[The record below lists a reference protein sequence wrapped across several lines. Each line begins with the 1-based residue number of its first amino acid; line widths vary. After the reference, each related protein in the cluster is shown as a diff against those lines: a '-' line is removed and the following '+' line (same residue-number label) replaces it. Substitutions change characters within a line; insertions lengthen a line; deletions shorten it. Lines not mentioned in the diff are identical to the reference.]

1 LTRWDFDPLE
11 EGTGEYPPLVED
23 RELASRIVT
32 WIRITAAP
40 EVDPAEQ
47 RPARLSWIGVNVARV
62 IQALEVPQE
71 RLGIGSG
78 TPNQSFKV
86 ANTPVILERPATM
99 GSPAPP
105 PTFHLDLIDPQG
117 RVSTWS
123 RIDDLN
129 AAQASDEV
137 FTLDPEAGFVQCG
150 DGLRGKRFPFG
161 SVLRARYEY
170 GGGAQGELTIG
181 ALNKA
186 PALPGGIKV
195 LNPVPTWGASDG
207 ETVVDAQRKISHF
220 LRHRDRLVT
229 AEDFKDIALQTPG
242 VTIGRVEVVP
252 LYDPDVHEALL
263 ALNFDAE
270 PPLDPGIVTVMAVQD
285 HPVEQ
290 TVVPESNHLFRS
302 AIRAW
307 LEPRRLIT
315 TEVYVREPFWVDIVV
330 SVGIR
335 LRAGQISAIVKRDVA
350 LALRTFLSPL
360 VGGIPLENSRQGE
373 GFPLATELRREDL
386 IAVVSRTPGVRY
398 VEELKLAVVRN
409 GVASD
414 SLSLTFRGIQLPWLV
429 NLSVE
434 EGTTAAGIQS
444 LVNAAIPSDG
454 VTVPVTP
461 RECD

>member
-1 LTRWDFDPLE
+1 
-11 EGTGEYPPLVED
+11 
-23 RELASRIVT
+23 
-32 WIRITAAP
+32 
-40 EVDPAEQ
+40 
-47 RPARLSWIGVNVARV
+47 
-62 IQALEVPQE
+62 LEVPQE
-71 RLGIGSG
+71 RIGIGSG

-86 ANTPVILERPATM
+86 ANTPVILERPAAIGT
-99 GSPAPP
+99 PAPP

-117 RVSTWS
+117 RVSTWQ
-123 RIDDLN
+123 RIDDLD
-129 AAQASDEV
+129 AASESDEV
-137 FTLDPEAGFVQCG
+137 FSLDPEAGIIQCG

-195 LNPVPTWGASDG
+195 SNPVPTWGASDG
-207 ETVVDAQRKISHF
+207 ETLADAQRKISHF

-229 AEDFKDIALQTPG
+229 SDDFKDIALQTPG
-242 VTIGRVEVVP
+242 VAIGRVEVVP
-252 LYDPDVHEALL
+252 LYDPDQHEEALEQNPYVGVGQNP
-263 ALNFDAE
+263 A
-270 PPLDPGIVTVMAVQD
+270 PPFVPGVVTVMAVQD

-290 TVVPESNHLFRS
+290 TIVPTPSHLFRS

-315 TEVYVREPFWVDIVV
+315 TEVYVREPFWVNLVV

-350 LALRTFLSPL
+350 LALRTYLSPL
-360 VGGIPLENSRQGE
+360 VGGIPLENSRYGE
-373 GFPLATELRREDL
+373 GFPLASELRREDL
-386 IAVVSRTPGVRY
+386 IAVVARTPGVRY
-398 VEELKLAVVRN
+398 VEDLYLAVVHDGGTQSITN
-409 GVASD
+409 QP
-414 SLSLTFRGIQLPWLV
+414 LIFQGIQLPWLV
-429 NLSVE
+429 NLSVT
-434 EGTTAAGIQS
+434 EGPPADITS
-444 LVNAAIPSDG
+444 LVDTGMPSDDG